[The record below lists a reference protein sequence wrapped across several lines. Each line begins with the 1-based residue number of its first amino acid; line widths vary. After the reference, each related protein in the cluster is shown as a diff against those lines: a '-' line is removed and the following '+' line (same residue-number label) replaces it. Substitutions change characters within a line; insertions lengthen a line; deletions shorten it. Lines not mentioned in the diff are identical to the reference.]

1 MGFVTSQGA
10 TIDCSNINIGISK
23 GLNDWNFPVSSESFT
38 YTKTCSSS
46 GIIVEYENVPA
57 GYRPFV
63 DAYISSE
70 NVEQYTLTY
79 ANEYTC
85 KMAILWLIHSP

>member
-1 MGFVTSQGA
+1 M
-10 TIDCSNINIGISK
+10 IGIFSK
-23 GLNDWNFPVSSESFT
+23 FRIIYLH
-38 YTKTCSSS
+38 KTCSSS

-57 GYRPFV
+57 GYRPLLMHIFLP
-63 DAYISSE
+63 E